1 MEYTELVFRL
11 CDCDARTFR
20 LKITPTSPLGKPG
33 QPAVIGAASKSW
45 FHYYHFVWFWLLNV
59 SFTGTGKYN
68 RFLVP
73 DTKHKLKRKKGKIV
87 QTSMLT
93 GNLLMNT
100 TYFPNLAEVEDRLLY
115 QHYTKER
122 IQKLAT
128 K

>member
-59 SFTGTGKYN
+59 SFMDTEKYN

-73 DTKHKLKRKKGKIV
+73 DTKQLKPKKGKIV
-87 QTSMLT
+87 S
-93 GNLLMNT
+93 NIDV
-100 TYFPNLAEVEDRLLY
+100 YR
-115 QHYTKER
+115 
-122 IQKLAT
+122 
-128 K
+128 